1 MDIEPGEPG
10 GGEKARIRKS
20 NRAGPQSAESRSSL
34 FQVSTPIRH
43 HRRERAHFY
52 HAAAVT
58 QTLRPR
64 AGQKAV
70 DPSRVRIIALTDGHA
85 GFLASS
91 QSHEFFNSIAKK

>member
-43 HRRERAHFY
+43 HRRERAPFY
-52 HAAAVT
+52 HAAAIT
-58 QTLRPR
+58 QTQR
-64 AGQKAV
+64 ARVGQKAA
-70 DPSRVRIIALTDGHA
+70 DPSRAK
-85 GFLASS
+85 FLARTGGDARVLAAPRG
-91 QSHEFFNSIAKK
+91 HEFFIRARKK